1 MKKITDFIINK
12 RHFILILFI
21 ILSIISAFMS
31 KKVNINYDI
40 AEYLPNTSE
49 TRIGMDIME
58 KEFKE
63 IKSSSLDVMF
73 EDLQGDKK
81 EEIYNELTQING
93 VSSVDYNNT
102 EEYNKDNYTLYVINV
117 DDTEDSKIAT
127 DIYNEVKTKYE
138 NYKIYTNGNISER
151 NNPVLQTWIVAL
163 AVGCALIILIIMC
176 ESYVEPFLFLTS
188 ILIAVLLN
196 NGTNIIFG
204 TVSNITSSISAILQM
219 ALSMDYSIMLMNRY
233 AQEKQNETDKV
244 KAMKNALYNAFKS
257 ISSSSVTTI
266 VGLLALV
273 FMSFTIG
280 RDLGF
285 VLAKGVLFSLISI
298 FFVLPSL
305 ILMFDK
311 WIVKTKKKSL
321 NFKMGGLG
329 KISYKIR
336 HVALILFII
345 AFAGSYL
352 VKGNLGIS
360 YTDTTSNEINK
371 VFSENNQ
378 IALIYK
384 SEDEENVSKY
394 LQEIEKQRSKK

>member
-21 ILSIISAFMS
+21 ILSIVSAFMS

-93 VSSVDYNNT
+93 VSSVDYKNT
-102 EEYNKDNYTLYVINV
+102 EEFNKDNYTLYVINV

-127 DIYNEVKTKYE
+127 DIYNEVKTKYK
-138 NYKIYTNGNISER
+138 NYKIYTNGNISAR

-196 NGTNIIFG
+196 SGTNIIFG

-233 AQEKQNETDKV
+233 AQEKQNEKDKV
-244 KAMKNALYNAFKS
+244 KAITPVPGGVGPMTITMLLQNTIEAF
-257 ISSSSVTTI
+257 
-266 VGLLALV
+266 
-273 FMSFTIG
+273 
-280 RDLGF
+280 
-285 VLAKGVLFSLISI
+285 
-298 FFVLPSL
+298 
-305 ILMFDK
+305 
-311 WIVKTKKKSL
+311 
-321 NFKMGGLG
+321 
-329 KISYKIR
+329 YKR
-336 HVALILFII
+336 
-345 AFAGSYL
+345 
-352 VKGNLGIS
+352 
-360 YTDTTSNEINK
+360 NEG
-371 VFSENNQ
+371 
-378 IALIYK
+378 
-384 SEDEENVSKY
+384 
-394 LQEIEKQRSKK
+394 